1 MSTHVNT
8 RVKGH
13 KFLGTHKTYS
23 VTELGTESVVRMVRD
38 NIGSETACC
47 ACRAY
52 EKSLSVVVDIFLTTS
67 AALTLAVPLLVVLYQ
82 AFAAAGYPDRSY
94 AILSIAIPILVVA
107 LIVLCIIKQIY
118 DWNASWANR
127 PESENKLVCILQN
140 KSDQYG
146 ARTKESQMDEAVS
159 NQVSL
164 AQALDIFISL

>member
-1 MSTHVNT
+1 MQTPQEARGIHVYTLQARSLQVGSLKSPVSDTNTAPTKIASVSYKYSTHW
-8 RVKGH
+8 VK
-13 KFLGTHKTYS
+13 
-23 VTELGTESVVRMVRD
+23 
-38 NIGSETACC
+38 A
-47 ACRAY
+47 
-52 EKSLSVVVDIFLTTS
+52 VVVDIFLTTS